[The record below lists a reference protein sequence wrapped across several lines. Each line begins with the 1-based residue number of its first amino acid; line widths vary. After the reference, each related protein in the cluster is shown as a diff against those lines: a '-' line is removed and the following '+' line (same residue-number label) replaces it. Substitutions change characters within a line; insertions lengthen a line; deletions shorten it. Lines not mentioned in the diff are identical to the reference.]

1 MPSTRLS
8 PGLYQALVERGM
20 SRRSFLRLS
29 AAMTATLAL
38 PASYVPRV
46 VSALERAPRL
56 PVIWLRGQSC
66 GGETAAFLRAANPT
80 AGTLLVETLTVDY
93 ADTLMGAT
101 GLDAERS
108 RLEAMT
114 RSAGKYLAVV
124 EGAIPDAASGA
135 FSMVGGRP
143 FRDVVRDVC
152 DGAAATF
159 ALGGCAVDGGLPGAS
174 GGATDARGVG
184 KVVSG
189 AKVLNLPGC
198 PVNPENLAAAIVH
211 YVTFGELPPAD
222 GHGRPLFA
230 YGSLVHNEC
239 ERRAHFEFGEFALA
253 WGDEGAQKGW
263 CLYKLGCKGPETF
276 SNCPKVRWG
285 ESTSWPIR
293 AGHGCIGCTMPGFW
307 DSMGPAYSRL
317 PSPIAFA
324 PQITADQIGVG
335 LVGAIGGGAALHA
348 VGSAIRDRVVHAK
361 EAKAATA
368 AGAEP
373 AATRARAIP
382 AAPAAEPTE
391 AGPAAG
397 ASPGLGERGSEI
409 DPTVERGD
417 D

>member
-1 MPSTRLS
+1 MRESMPSTRLS
-8 PGLYQALVERGM
+8 SGLYEALIERGM
-20 SRRSFLRLS
+20 SRRSFLKLS

-38 PASYVPRV
+38 PASYAPRI
-46 VSALERAPRL
+46 VSALEKAPRL

-80 AGTLLVETLTVDY
+80 AATLLVETLTVDY
-93 ADTLMGAT
+93 ADALMGAT
-101 GLDAERS
+101 GADAERS

-124 EGAIPDAASGA
+124 EGSIPNGSSGA
-135 FSMVGGRP
+135 YAMVGGRP
-143 FRDVVRDVC
+143 FKDVVREVC

-159 ALGGCAVDGGLPGAS
+159 ALGGCAVDGGLPGA
-174 GGATDARGVG
+174 GGGGTDAVGVG
-184 KVVSG
+184 TVVG
-189 AKVLNLPGC
+189 GGKVLNLPGC

-230 YGSLVHNEC
+230 YGSLIHNEC

-276 SNCPKVRWG
+276 SNCPKIRWG
-285 ESTSWPIR
+285 EFTSWPIR
-293 AGHGCIGCTMPGFW
+293 AGHGCIGCTMPDFW

-324 PQITADQIGVG
+324 PQITADQIGIG

-348 VGSAIRDRVVHAK
+348 VGSAIRDRVVHAN
-361 EAKAATA
+361 E
-368 AGAEP
+368 
-373 AATRARAIP
+373 ARAAAA
-382 AAPAAEPTE
+382 AAPAPAEPSV
-391 AGPAAG
+391 ASSGAPRALNASVAAPAE
-397 ASPGLGERGSEI
+397 ERVSEI